1 MESFKVK
8 EHNSIFDQISCRKIG
23 ENLVFNIY
31 RTCSYKEA
39 FTNEKRE
46 IDHAKNNYFLRN
58 LLGEKCEYK
67 QWGYVYHF
75 KNGSLSSVNDIKQGF
90 AYLPV
95 IL

>member
-1 MESFKVK
+1 MK